1 MHKHAG
7 SIVVATL
14 ALIAVVLLVRNRD
27 LISLTCVPSRVD
39 GRTYCVR
46 DRDDTAAAADLLA
59 HTTSA
64 MTELVATCGRKHQG
78 DPRIQRLVRRYRP
91 NVVRETTRYSEHT
104 AYSENK
110 GEKLA
115 FCVNRRNAHNDTLVD
130 QNTLTFVAVHEL
142 AHVMT
147 LSTGHT
153 PEFWDNFKFLLHE
166 AVGAGLYRPVDYS
179 KEPAEY
185 CSMPLTDSPL
195 YS

>member
-1 MHKHAG
+1 MYERVA
-7 SIVVATL
+7 SIVVIAL
-14 ALIAVVLLVRNRD
+14 AIVGVVLLVRNSE
-27 LISLTCVPSRVD
+27 LFNLTCVPSSVD

-46 DRDDTAAAADLLA
+46 SRTDTGAAADLLA
-59 HTTSA
+59 HTTGA

-78 DPRIQRLVRRYRP
+78 DPRIRRLVKRYKP

-115 FCVNRRNAHNDTLVD
+115 FCVNRRNAHNNTLVD

-166 AVGAGLYRPVDYS
+166 AVDAGLYMPVDYS

-195 YS
+195 FA